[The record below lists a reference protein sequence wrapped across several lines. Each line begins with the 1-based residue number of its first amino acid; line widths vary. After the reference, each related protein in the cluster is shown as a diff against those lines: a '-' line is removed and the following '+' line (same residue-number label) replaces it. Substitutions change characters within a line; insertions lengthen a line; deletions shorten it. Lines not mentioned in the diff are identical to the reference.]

1 MVQSHNPDPSSSPSE
16 ILRAH
21 DLRKS
26 YGPRPALRGLSFSLD
41 RGRILGFLGPNG
53 AGKTTS
59 IRILTTILEPDAGHF
74 IVDGVASDDPQA
86 IRSRIGVLPES
97 LGFPRHMTGIEFL
110 TFFGQ
115 LYGRTARQARTYG
128 MALLEE
134 VGLEQRAKS
143 LIGTYSRG
151 MRQRLGI
158 ARALVNDPAVVFL
171 DEPTLG
177 LDPRG
182 QQELL
187 GLVWRISREEDA
199 GLVLCSHLLPEIERY
214 CDDVII
220 LSSGRVVAAGSVSEV
235 IGRAQRNA
243 IRIHVPS
250 PSVAEAQQVVEAV
263 PDVMKV
269 SLAGGM
275 AGWLRVETAEPA
287 QGTSKNGHANNRILE
302 ALIRAGI
309 PILDFGAEGSRLQD
323 AFLRLT
329 EEAIK

>member
-1 MVQSHNPDPSSSPSE
+1 MDRDMHALMVTSHTRRLGTMVQSHNPDPSSSPSE

-41 RGRILGFLGPNG
+41 RGRILGFLGPTG
-53 AGKTTS
+53 GGKTPS

-115 LYGRTARQARTYG
+115 PYGRTARQARTYG

-134 VGLEQRAKS
+134 GGMEQRAKS
-143 LIGTYSRG
+143 VIGTYSRG

-177 LDPRG
+177 LDTKG

-187 GLVWRISREEDA
+187 ALVQWIARVPGGCWKPCRTSCRSRRQT
-199 GLVLCSHLLPEIERY
+199 GPPR
-214 CDDVII
+214 
-220 LSSGRVVAAGSVSEV
+220 
-235 IGRAQRNA
+235 
-243 IRIHVPS
+243 
-250 PSVAEAQQVVEAV
+250 
-263 PDVMKV
+263 
-269 SLAGGM
+269 
-275 AGWLRVETAEPA
+275 AGWGWSSSPRLTRRR
-287 QGTSKNGHANNRILE
+287 HRILT
-302 ALIRAGI
+302 ATTA
-309 PILDFGAEGSRLQD
+309 S
-323 AFLRLT
+323 
-329 EEAIK
+329 